1 MKHILFILI
10 FLSSCAV
17 KPEVTQEQ
25 LAQYDYC
32 KKKLLENKEA
42 FIAIGGTKEKQ
53 DSLKDYLDQIEKHSL
68 PELLQEYDIEQEQV
82 VIFLYSI
89 CQKAELIQENS
100 AVDERSW

>member
-1 MKHILFILI
+1 MKYLI
-10 FLSSCAV
+10 PVLLLLSSCAI
-17 KPEVTQEQ
+17 KPEVTKEQ

-32 KKKLLENKEA
+32 KKTLLENKEA
-42 FIAIGGTKEKQ
+42 FIAVGGTKEKQ

-68 PELLQEYDIEQEQV
+68 PELLEEYDVEQNQV